1 MGINKYKLYIKYN
14 SAVGR
19 PRAKAHQTN
28 PAALGHPAKP
38 SGLFTGQGILALEVL
53 AYLSRLQNTF
63 SMGIWSFWAAVLM
76 IRMLA

>member
-1 MGINKYKLYIKYN
+1 MGQNQNIAVLYLSHRVKSGSKNLGQVIPCLLYT
-14 SAVGR
+14 SASSQARGM
-19 PRAKAHQTN
+19 
-28 PAALGHPAKP
+28 
-38 SGLFTGQGILALEVL
+38 LALEVL